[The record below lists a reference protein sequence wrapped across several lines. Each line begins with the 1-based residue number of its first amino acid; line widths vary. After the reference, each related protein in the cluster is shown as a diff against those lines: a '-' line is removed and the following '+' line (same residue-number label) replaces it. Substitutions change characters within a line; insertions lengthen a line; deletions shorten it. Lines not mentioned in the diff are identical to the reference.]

1 MTATPE
7 DIRLHIAGVLE
18 VAEERV
24 VGDTVLTDLVVDS
37 FRLVELAIDLQ
48 EEYDVMFGQADMVG
62 LRTVDDLVTLVH
74 TRLP

>member
-1 MTATPE
+1 LTATRE

-18 VAEERV
+18 VAQERV
-24 VGDTVLTDLVVDS
+24 VGPTVLTDLVVDS

-62 LRTVDDLVTLVH
+62 LRTVDDLVDLVH
-74 TRLP
+74 SRLP